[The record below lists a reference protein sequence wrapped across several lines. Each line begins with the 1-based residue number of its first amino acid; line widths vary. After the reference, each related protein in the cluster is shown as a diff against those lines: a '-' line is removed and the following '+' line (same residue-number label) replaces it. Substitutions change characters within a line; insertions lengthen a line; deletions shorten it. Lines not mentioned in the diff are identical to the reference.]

1 MGLHG
6 PVLAVT
12 WLFIAPELGRVSR
25 ENVNP
30 EVWEEEVRVLFRPIG
45 FEGLMCTVGS
55 QRAMFPRGICLKY
68 KNVKGLVVQVY
79 LFSCCSP
86 TLGKISVSI
95 AKDR

>member
-1 MGLHG
+1 MLGNHLFLVHLVANSLLVTTVFRPFCPCSVSYGSLAMGLHG

-12 WLFIAPELGRVSR
+12 WLFVAPELGRVSR

-55 QRAMFPRGICLKY
+55 
-68 KNVKGLVVQVY
+68 
-79 LFSCCSP
+79 
-86 TLGKISVSI
+86 
-95 AKDR
+95 